1 MKPGSRPALLVFSH
15 LRWNFVYQRPQ
26 HLLSRL
32 ALRRPVMF
40 LEEPVPDSGTWLE
53 RETPAP
59 GVLVLRPHVA
69 DSAPGFNDEA
79 MAAILPMLHEA
90 MDAAGFEDYLLWFY
104 TPMALPL
111 AAGLRPRNVVY
122 DCMDELSAFRF
133 APPQLT
139 QRESELLR
147 VADLVLTG
155 GPSLYASKRDR
166 HPDVHCF
173 PSSVDAA
180 HFSRTP
186 PEHPSQ
192 VELPRPRLGYYGV
205 IDERLDL
212 DLLAAVAQARPGW
225 QLVMVGPLAK
235 IEPESLPRHP
245 NLHWL
250 GPRRYDELP
259 AHLVGWDACLLPFAL
274 NESTRFIS
282 PTKTLEYLAAGRPC
296 VSTRIRDVA
305 EHYADVVSIA
315 DDAPAFV
322 AACEE
327 ILGWPTE
334 VVAAFR
340 ERAAAHVAA
349 TSWDHTV
356 ARIEALLEGLEARPE
371 AGQGMA
377 IAGSFP

>member
-1 MKPGSRPALLVFSH
+1 MKPGSSSALLVFSH

-26 HLLSRL
+26 QLLSRL
-32 ALRRPVMF
+32 ARGRPVMF
-40 LEEPVPDSGTWLE
+40 LEEPVPDSSAWLE

-59 GVLVLRPHVA
+59 GVIVLRPHVA
-69 DSAPGFNDEA
+69 GSAPGFNEEA
-79 MAAILPMLHEA
+79 MVAIRPMLRDA
-90 MDAAGFEDYLLWFY
+90 MDAAGIEDYLLWFY

-111 AAGLRPRNVVY
+111 AVGLRPRGVVY

-133 APPQLT
+133 APPELM

-147 VADLVLTG
+147 LADLVLTG
-155 GPSLYASKRDR
+155 GPSLYAAKRDR

-180 HFSRTP
+180 HFARTP

-192 VELPRPRLGYYGV
+192 VDLPHPRLGYYGV
-205 IDERLDL
+205 IDERIDL
-212 DLLAAVAQARPGW
+212 DLLDAVAEARPQW
-225 QLVMVGPLAK
+225 QVVMVGPLAK
-235 IEPESLPRHP
+235 IDPESLPRRP

-250 GPRRYDELP
+250 GQRPYDELP
-259 AHLVGWDACLLPFAL
+259 AHLVGWDVCLLPFAL

-305 EHYADVVSIA
+305 EPYADVVSIA

-327 ILGWPTE
+327 ILGWPRNAH
-334 VVAAFR
+334 AAFR

-349 TSWDHTV
+349 TSWDRTV
-356 ARIEALLEGLEARPE
+356 ARIEALLERLELRSE
-371 AGQGMA
+371 AGQGTA
-377 IAGSFP
+377 IAASFP

>member
-1 MKPGSRPALLVFSH
+1 MTPGPMSALVVFSH

-32 ALRRPVMF
+32 ARRRPVMF
-40 LEEPVPDSGTWLE
+40 LEEPVPDSSTWLE
-53 RETPAP
+53 REMPAP

-69 DSAPGFNDEA
+69 NGTMGFHDETMEAVRGMLSDA
-79 MAAILPMLHEA
+79 MA
-90 MDAAGFEDYLLWFY
+90 DAGFVDYLLWFY

-111 AAGLRPRNVVY
+111 ARGLRPQGVVY
-122 DCMDELSAFRF
+122 DCMDELSAFRY
-133 APPQLT
+133 APPELAE
-139 QRESELLR
+139 RERELLQL
-147 VADLVLTG
+147 ADLVLTG
-155 GPSLYASKRDR
+155 GPSLYASKRSR
-166 HPDVHCF
+166 HANVHCL

-192 VELPRPRLGYYGV
+192 VDLPQPRLGYYGV

-212 DLLAAVAQARPGW
+212 DLLAAIAEARPEW
-225 QLVMVGPLAK
+225 QLVMVGPVAK
-235 IEPESLPRHP
+235 LDPESLPQRP

-250 GPRRYDELP
+250 GQRSYDELP
-259 AHLVGWDACLLPFAL
+259 AHLVGWDVCLLPFAL

-305 EHYADVVSIA
+305 EPYADVVTIA

-322 AACEE
+322 TACDE
-327 ILGWPTE
+327 ILGWPPDAH
-334 VVAAFR
+334 AAYR
-340 ERAAAHVAA
+340 ERAATHVAA
-349 TSWDHTV
+349 TSWDRTV
-356 ARIEALLEGLEARPE
+356 ARIEALLEGLEVRPE
-371 AGQGMA
+371 AGRGTA
-377 IAGSFP
+377 IADSTP